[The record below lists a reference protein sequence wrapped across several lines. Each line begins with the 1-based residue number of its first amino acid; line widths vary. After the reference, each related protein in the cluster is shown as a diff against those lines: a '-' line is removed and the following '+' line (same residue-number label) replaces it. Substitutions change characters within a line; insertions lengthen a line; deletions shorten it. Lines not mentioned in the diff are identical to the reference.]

1 MQHRGWILCSGF
13 LWLIGGIF
21 LLNKGVSYIG
31 NSWLLFAGVLLGF
44 VKGRFVFAKTVQRIV
59 KRIQDLPLPIR
70 ISQVY
75 PPIYLALIGV
85 MVLLGA
91 ALRFAPEQVR
101 GVIDVAVGSALVQGA
116 MLYFRA
122 SRKIVTA
129 S

>member
-1 MQHRGWILCSGF
+1 MQHRGWILLSG
-13 LWLIGGIF
+13 LIWLVGGVF

-31 NSWLLFAGVLLGF
+31 NSWLLFPGVLLGF

-59 KRIQDLPLPIR
+59 KRIRGLPLPVR
-70 ISQVY
+70 VSQVY
-75 PPIYLALIGV
+75 PPIYLAVIGV
-85 MVLLGA
+85 MVLLSA

-122 SRKIVTA
+122 SREEVTA